1 MKSITAQSGQTV
13 FDIALQELGSIEGV
27 FDLLE
32 ANPDLQLDSAVVV
45 GTSVKKPTP
54 VIDLRVAEYYS
65 RNGIT
70 PVSEIGQE

>member
-1 MKSITAQSGQTV
+1 MKSITAQFGQTI
-13 FDIALQELGSIEGV
+13 FDISLQELGSIEGV

-32 ANPDLQLDSAVVV
+32 ANPGLQLDMAVSV
-45 GTSVKKPTP
+45 GTNVKKPTP

-70 PVSEIGQE
+70 PVSDVVE